1 MWKNNRME
9 TYKRKSSHFQ
19 KLMQAKLLALF
30 QKSAKYL
37 LFSFV
42 LLFYNKFTIKEVVII
57 IQILAK
63 YILWC

>member
-1 MWKNNRME
+1 ME
-9 TYKRKSSHFQ
+9 TYKHKSSHFQ
-19 KLMQAKLLALF
+19 KLMQANMLAWF

-42 LLFYNKFTIKEVVII
+42 LLFYNEFTIKEVVII

-63 YILWC
+63 YIL

>member
-1 MWKNNRME
+1 ME
-9 TYKRKSSHFQ
+9 TKKQKSSHFQ
-19 KLMQAKLLALF
+19 KLMQAKLLAWF

-37 LFSFV
+37 LFSVV
-42 LLFYNKFTIKEVVII
+42 LLFYNEFTIKEVVII